1 MRVYHTE
8 TQEDFNALMEE
19 LEREGCI
26 WRSGDKPTELKNF
39 WSRYGTEM
47 VVYVKNKDLTL
58 GDIGSVQGVVPIEKF
73 TKESKIKSKVPVVP
87 QFVAD
92 WYEQHRY
99 KLEHSIWQYIY
110 CWDVQKRKSDFYNFM
125 KNDNL
130 KPIETLIKMKDGYE
144 VEKEPLYYVHF
155 LEGIGGYL
163 NMRYD
168 GLMRTNGK
176 DQDDEYKTQFTEAE
190 IKSMK
195 KGKGYWLLREPVEE
209 VSK

>member
-8 TQEDFNALMEE
+8 TQEDFNALMEK
-19 LEREGCI
+19 LEREGCM
-26 WRSGDKPTELKNF
+26 WRNGDSPLEYNSSWNYFCKN
-39 WSRYGTEM
+39 T
-47 VVYVKNKDLTL
+47 VVYDRNKKIT
-58 GDIGSVQGVVPIEKF
+58 IGSINSVQGVVSIEKY
-73 TKESKIKSKVPVVP
+73 SKSNNSKFPVVP

-92 WYEQHRY
+92 WYEDNKENLEY
-99 KLEHSIWQYIY
+99 KIWEYIY
-110 CWDVQKRKSDFYNFM
+110 DWDDQDCESDFHDFM
-125 KNDNL
+125 YDDNL
-130 KPIETLIKMKDGYE
+130 KPIETLIKMQYGYE
-144 VEKEPLYYVHF
+144 VEKEQLYYVK
-155 LEGIGGYL
+155 LIDSAIGYL

-209 VSK
+209 VTE